1 MSAQRLAI
9 TLALQS
15 APWRNP
21 ALCIACLV
29 CYSLGGQLVKL
40 TLNLRTVAC
49 LAGIAVVACAI
60 VWTEIY
66 MWRHIQD
73 LRRGAD
79 AIVTPDEIA
88 RLHRV
93 QTWSSVVLL
102 ALGPLL
108 GVLIYLGI
116 VAPLL
121 GRLRQSEQIIAR
133 QEKLSSLGVLAAGV
147 AHEIRNPLTSIKV
160 RLFTQQQ
167 LLKKG
172 SEEFE
177 DNVFL
182 AGEITRLE
190 NIVKD
195 ILAFARPSDPQFVT
209 VKATQP
215 LRELVPLLQ
224 PVLREFNIVLK
235 EEYLAEPCLRADA
248 GQLKQVLIN
257 LVKNAAD
264 AIGKD
269 GTITL
274 RTRTEPRGLGPGA
287 DARVLLEVSDTGP
300 GILPEVQKRLFDPF
314 FTTKASGTGLGL
326 SIAARILEKHGGTL
340 EYSTELNRGTTFR
353 LVLPIERA

>member
-1 MSAQRLAI
+1 M
-9 TLALQS
+9 
-15 APWRNP
+15 
-21 ALCIACLV
+21 
-29 CYSLGGQLVKL
+29 KL

-49 LAGIAVVACAI
+49 LAGIALVICAI
-60 VWTEIY
+60 VWMETY
-66 MWRHIQD
+66 MWRHIGD

-79 AIVTPDEIA
+79 TVVTPDEIA
-88 RLHRV
+88 RLLRV

-102 ALGPLL
+102 ALGALQA
-108 GVLIYLGI
+108 VLIYVGI

-121 GRLRQSEQIIAR
+121 GRLRQSERILAR

-167 LLKKG
+167 LLKQD

-195 ILAFARPSDPQFVT
+195 VLAFARPSDPQFVT
-209 VKATQP
+209 VKSTQP

-224 PVLREFNIVLK
+224 PGLRATNIVIK
-235 EEYLAEPCLRADA
+235 EEYLADPCLRADA
-248 GQLKQVLIN
+248 DQLKQVLIN

-264 AIGKD
+264 AIAKD

-274 RTRTEPRGLGPGA
+274 RTRTETRGRGPA
-287 DARVLLEVSDTGP
+287 AARAILEVSDSGP
-300 GILPEVQKRLFDPF
+300 GIPPEVQKRLFDPF

-326 SIAARILEKHGGTL
+326 SIAARLLEKHGGTL

>member
-1 MSAQRLAI
+1 MK
-9 TLALQS
+9 LAL
-15 APWRNP
+15 NF
-21 ALCIACLV
+21 
-29 CYSLGGQLVKL
+29 
-40 TLNLRTVAC
+40 RTVAC
-49 LAGIAVVACAI
+49 LVGIAMVICAI
-60 VWTEIY
+60 AWTETY
-66 MWRHIQD
+66 MWRHIAD
-73 LRRGAD
+73 LRHGD
-79 AIVTPDEIA
+79 PVVTTDEIA
-88 RLHRV
+88 RLLRV

-102 ALGPLL
+102 ALGALG

-121 GRLRQSEQIIAR
+121 GRLRQSERIIAR

-167 LLKKG
+167 LLKPG

-195 ILAFARPSDPQFVT
+195 VLAFARPSDPQFVT

-224 PVLREFNIVLK
+224 PGLRASNIVLQ
-235 EEYLAEPCLRADA
+235 EEYLADPCLRADA
-248 GQLKQVLIN
+248 DQLKQVLIN

-264 AIGKD
+264 AIGQD

-274 RTRTEPRGLGPGA
+274 RTRTEPRGRGHGA
-287 DARVLLEVSDTGP
+287 DACVILEVSDTGP
-300 GILPEVQKRLFDPF
+300 GIPPEVQKRLFDPF

-326 SIAARILEKHGGTL
+326 SIAARILEKHDGTL
-340 EYSTELNRGTTFR
+340 EYSTELKHGTTFR

>member
-9 TLALQS
+9 TLALQRK
-15 APWRNP
+15 PWRNP
-21 ALCIACLV
+21 ALCIGCRV
-29 CYSLGGQLVKL
+29 CYSLCRQFVKL
-40 TLNLRTVAC
+40 TPNLRTVAC
-49 LAGIAVVACAI
+49 LAGIALAICAL
-60 VWTEIY
+60 VWTETY
-66 MWRHIQD
+66 VWRHIDD
-73 LRRGAD
+73 LRHGD
-79 AIVTPDEIA
+79 TVVMPDEIA
-88 RLHRV
+88 GLLRV

-102 ALGPLL
+102 ALGALG

-121 GRLRQSEQIIAR
+121 KRLRQSEHIIAR

-167 LLKKG
+167 LLKQG

-195 ILAFARPSDPQFVT
+195 ILAFARPSDPRFIS

-215 LRELVPLLQ
+215 MRELVPLLQ
-224 PVLREFNIVLK
+224 PGLRASNIVLK
-235 EEYLAEPCLRADA
+235 EEYLADPSFRADA
-248 GQLKQVLIN
+248 DQLKQVLIN

-264 AIGKD
+264 AIGQD

-274 RTRTEPRGLGPGA
+274 RTRTEPRGRGPGA
-287 DARVLLEVSDTGP
+287 DARVILEVSDTGP
-300 GILPEVQKRLFDPF
+300 GIPPEVEKRLFDPF